1 MSVETGEFLVVKVKL
16 NDPKV
21 IEAVKEVAFNEFDA
35 DGIQEFAIDE
45 ARVDEILGERAYSGG
60 DVPEEVIDEVADI
73 TTETNDFD
81 YSFFFFNG
89 DISRGNDFSKLA
101 STIDGVESCTVES
114 QEYSDW
120 NAEWRKHYK
129 PIIVKEDFKV
139 IPEWFKEDDYKSDKE
154 NIYINPGMGFG
165 TGEHETTFLCL
176 SLFDDIKKEIKKDS
190 LCLDL
195 GCGSGILGIG
205 AMKKSKMLVDFVD
218 IDPRALDNCLTNLKL
233 NFEENE
239 LNGLGLIAR
248 ERFELKDKYQVV
260 FANILEH
267 VLIGEKEL
275 ILDSMGE
282 GAYLVLS
289 GILNH
294 QVENIK
300 EHYNSLNYIKD
311 ISKGDWSAIIF
322 MKEKKEG

>member
-16 NDPKV
+16 RDSSV
-21 IEAVKEVAFNEFDA
+21 IEEVKDVAFTEFDA

-60 DVPEEVIDEVADI
+60 DVPEDVIDEVSEI
-73 TTETNDFD
+73 TTEANDFD
-81 YSFFFFNG
+81 YSFYFFNG
-89 DISRGNDFSKLA
+89 DISRGEDFSKSILKLE
-101 STIDGVESCTVES
+101 GVESCDLEK

-129 PIIVKEDFKV
+129 PIGVKEDFKV
-139 IPEWFKEDDYKSDKE
+139 IPEWFKEENHKADKE

-176 SLFDDIKKEIKKDS
+176 SLFDDIKMEFGKED
-190 LCLDL
+190 LCLDF

-205 AMKKSKMLVDFVD
+205 AMKKSNMLVDFVD
-218 IDPRALDNCLTNLKL
+218 IDPRALDNCYTNLKL
-233 NFEENE
+233 NFKEEE
-239 LNGLGLIAR
+239 LNGLRLISR
-248 ERFELKDKYQVV
+248 ERFKLNDKYNLV

-267 VLIGEKEL
+267 VLISEKDL
-275 ILDSMGE
+275 ILDSLNKKG
-282 GAYLVLS
+282 YLILS

-300 EHYNSLNYIKD
+300 EQYKSLIYLD
-311 ISKGDWSAIIF
+311 HISKGDWSAIIF
-322 MKEKKEG
+322 KKG

>member
-1 MSVETGEFLVVKVKL
+1 MSVDIGEFLVVKVKL
-16 NDPKV
+16 TDPAL
-21 IEAVKEVAFNEFDA
+21 IEEVKEIAFGKFDA

-60 DVPEEVIDEVADI
+60 DVPEEVIDEVSDI

-81 YSFFFFNG
+81 YSFYFFNG
-89 DISRGNDFSKLA
+89 DITRGEGFSKTVVSLA
-101 STIDGVESCTVES
+101 GVESCEIEK

-129 PIIVKEDFKV
+129 PIDVKSDFKV
-139 IPEWFKEDDYKSDKE
+139 IPEWFKEDNYKSDKE

-176 SLFDDIKKEIKKDS
+176 SLFDDVKSDFDKES
-190 LCLDL
+190 LCLDF

-205 AMKKSKMLVDFVD
+205 AMKKARMLVDFVD

-233 NFEENE
+233 NFEESE
-239 LNGLGLIAR
+239 LNGLRLISR
-248 ERFELKDKYQVV
+248 DRFELSDKYKLV

-267 VLIGEKEL
+267 VLISEKEL
-275 ILDSMGE
+275 LLDSLDSKG
-282 GAYLVLS
+282 YLILS

-300 EHYNSLNYIKD
+300 AQYESLIYLD
-311 ISKGDWSAIIF
+311 HISKGDWSAIIF
-322 MKEKKEG
+322 KKG

>member
-1 MSVETGEFLVVKVKL
+1 MATNLLS
-16 NDPKV
+16 
-21 IEAVKEVAFNEFDA
+21 
-35 DGIQEFAIDE
+35 GISTLISFRLCAIDE

-60 DVPEEVIDEVADI
+60 DVPEEVIDEVSDI

-81 YSFFFFNG
+81 YSFYFFNG
-89 DISRGNDFSKLA
+89 DITRGKGFSKAVVSL
-101 STIDGVESCTVES
+101 DGVDSCEVEK

-129 PIIVKEDFKV
+129 PIDVKSDFKV
-139 IPEWFKEDDYKSDKE
+139 IPEWFKEDNYKSDKE

-176 SLFDDIKKEIKKDS
+176 SLFDDVKTEFIHNS
-190 LCLDL
+190 LCLDF

-205 AMKKSKMLVDFVD
+205 AMKKARMLVDYVD

-233 NFEENE
+233 NFEESE
-239 LNGLGLIAR
+239 LNGLRLISR
-248 ERFELKDKYQVV
+248 DRFELSDKYKLV

-267 VLIGEKEL
+267 VLISEKEL
-275 ILDSMGE
+275 LLNSLDSKG
-282 GAYLVLS
+282 YLILS

-300 EHYNSLNYIKD
+300 SQYESLIYLD
-311 ISKGDWSAIIF
+311 HISKGDWSAIIF
-322 MKEKKEG
+322 KKG

>member
-1 MSVETGEFLVVKVKL
+1 MSVDTGEFLVVKVKL
-16 NDPKV
+16 TDPAV
-21 IEAVKEVAFNEFDA
+21 IEEVKEIAFGKYDA

-60 DVPEEVIDEVADI
+60 DVPEEVIDEVSDI

-81 YSFFFFNG
+81 YSFYFFNG
-89 DISRGNDFSKLA
+89 DITRGEGFSKAVVSL
-101 STIDGVESCTVES
+101 DGVESCEVEN

-129 PIIVKEDFKV
+129 PIDVKSDFKV
-139 IPEWFKEDDYKSDKE
+139 IPEWFKEDNYKSDKE

-176 SLFDDIKKEIKKDS
+176 SLFDDVKSEFSHGS
-190 LCLDL
+190 LCLDF

-205 AMKKSKMLVDFVD
+205 AMKKARMLVDFVD

-233 NFEENE
+233 NFEESE
-239 LNGLGLIAR
+239 LNGLRLISR
-248 ERFELKDKYQVV
+248 DRFELSDKYKLV

-267 VLIGEKEL
+267 VLISEKEL
-275 ILDSMGE
+275 LLDSLDSKG
-282 GAYLVLS
+282 YLILS

-294 QVENIK
+294 QVDNIK
-300 EHYNSLNYIKD
+300 SQYESLIYLD
-311 ISKGDWSAIIF
+311 HISKGDWSAIIF
-322 MKEKKEG
+322 KKG